1 MRSCFDIA
9 AAGSAKSKF
18 GSFSA
23 LILHKIQKNGVKD
36 QFEGYMLNDEGKLER
51 CKQAKTISEAEA
63 AADNLR
69 RKLIN

>member
-36 QFEGYMLNDEGKLER
+36 QFKGSN
-51 CKQAKTISEAEA
+51 T
-63 AADNLR
+63 
-69 RKLIN
+69 

>member
-36 QFEGYMLNDEGKLER
+36 QLEI
-51 CKQAKTISEAEA
+51 KKPAIVSMAGLTNSF
-63 AADNLR
+63 
-69 RKLIN
+69 